1 MANVSRETDFTIP
14 VPEQT
19 RRVVVANQKGGVGK
33 TTTAVNVASAL
44 AREGHKVLLI
54 DMDPQGNASTALGIE
69 HSPDT
74 KGTYEVLIGHESIA
88 DLAQTSPESE
98 NLKVLPATVD
108 LSASEIELVSLIA
121 REQRIAQALKD
132 YEESN
137 DVDWVFFD
145 CPPSLSLLTVN
156 AMVAANELLIPIQT
170 EYYALEGLTQL
181 MHTISMIRQNLNSN
195 LRVSGILLT
204 MYDARTK
211 LSSQVAAE
219 IAKHF
224 PDQIIKTVIS
234 RSVRISEAPS
244 YGQTILEY
252 DPKSVGAKAYRKVA
266 YELSTR

>member
-1 MANVSRETDFTIP
+1 MANVSRETNFTIP
-14 VPEQT
+14 VPERT

-33 TTTAVNVASAL
+33 TTTAVNIASAL

-54 DMDPQGNASTALGIE
+54 DIDPQGNASTALGVN
-69 HSPDT
+69 HSPGT
-74 KGTYEVLIGHESIA
+74 KGTYEVLIDGDKIA
-88 DLAQTSPESE
+88 DHVQLSPESE
-98 NLKVLPATVD
+98 NLRVLPATVD
-108 LSASEIELVSLIA
+108 LSASEIELVSVIA
-121 REQRIAQALKD
+121 REARIAKALD
-132 YEESN
+132 EYESEN

-156 AMVAANELLIPIQT
+156 AMVAAREMLIPIQT

-181 MHTISMIRQNLNSN
+181 LHTISLIKQNLNTE

-211 LSSQVAAE
+211 LSSQVATE
-219 IAKHF
+219 IADHF
-224 PDQIIKTVIS
+224 PDQLFNTVIS

-252 DPKSVGAKAYRKVA
+252 DPRSIGAKAYRKVA
-266 YELSTR
+266 LELAQR

>member
-1 MANVSRETDFTIP
+1 
-14 VPEQT
+14 
-19 RRVVVANQKGGVGK
+19 
-33 TTTAVNVASAL
+33 
-44 AREGHKVLLI
+44 
-54 DMDPQGNASTALGIE
+54 
-69 HSPDT
+69 
-74 KGTYEVLIGHESIA
+74 
-88 DLAQTSPESE
+88 
-98 NLKVLPATVD
+98 
-108 LSASEIELVSLIA
+108 
-121 REQRIAQALKD
+121 
-132 YEESN
+132 
-137 DVDWVFFD
+137 
-145 CPPSLSLLTVN
+145 
-156 AMVAANELLIPIQT
+156 
-170 EYYALEGLTQL
+170 